1 MVIIRIKSKELVRS
15 IYCRAKG
22 WLFRMS
28 RRMKNEIRAQLKVW
42 NETEDEIRLL
52 V

>member
-1 MVIIRIKSKELVRS
+1 MVIIRIKSKGLLRS
-15 IYCRAKG
+15 IYCTAKG

-28 RRMKNEIRAQLKVW
+28 RRMKNEIRAQLKEW
-42 NETEDEIRLL
+42 NEREDEKRFL